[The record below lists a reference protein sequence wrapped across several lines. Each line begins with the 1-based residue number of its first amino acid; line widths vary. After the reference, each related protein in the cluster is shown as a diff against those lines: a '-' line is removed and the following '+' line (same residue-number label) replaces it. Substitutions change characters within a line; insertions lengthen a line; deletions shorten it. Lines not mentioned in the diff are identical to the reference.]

1 MNSYIVPK
9 DFQGLVFFEEEHP
22 LNEREAL
29 KGQRYIIIYHTSGEN
44 LSPLKNLNVEIIGDL
59 Y

>member
-1 MNSYIVPK
+1 LNTYIVPK

-29 KGQRYIIIYHTSGEN
+29 KG
-44 LSPLKNLNVEIIGDL
+44 
-59 Y
+59 